1 MKKTKI
7 TLKEATSKRINMIL
21 CNNAPMLDKT
31 LNNSFNQYFLTD
43 LSLSDFN
50 YYQDKFPEL
59 ELVYSETLDL
69 FSATTSLATGTRKI
83 ESIDLLI

>member
-1 MKKTKI
+1 MKKT
-7 TLKEATSKRINMIL
+7 TLKEATSKINMIL

-69 FSATTSLATGTRKI
+69 FVFCNNELGDWNEVKI